1 MQSVLCEG
9 GRLDAD
15 RAGAELLYSER
26 AGKKKLNEKR
36 REEKRKRREG
46 IFSVDDDDVIQATVA
61 VRYFC
66 T

>member
-36 REEKRKRREG
+36 REREREEKEY
-46 IFSVDDDDVIQATVA
+46 SVLMMMML
-61 VRYFC
+61 FKLLWL
-66 T
+66 